1 MNIVAAIPAFFI
13 LWNAEVIVDFCGHAN
28 ILIAAFAF
36 YIVRYTGLA
45 LMERPFYALFT
56 STLEAITLV
65 LVFATLILY
74 MRHLVPRRLLGTGQA
89 VPVIAI
95 LCIGKAIGTIIIL
108 IYDEDSVTLFR
119 DMAILSAIVGASYF
133 LLYHCYLAKKCAA
146 ARQPPPSAAELQSHA
161 NGGTGTGQN
170 GTASVAP
177 GNNYTPLRIYHNS
190 RGRKGHFR
198 Y

>member
-1 MNIVAAIPAFFI
+1 
-13 LWNAEVIVDFCGHAN
+13 
-28 ILIAAFAF
+28 
-36 YIVRYTGLA
+36 
-45 LMERPFYALFT
+45 MERPFYALFT
-56 STLEAITLV
+56 STLESITLV

-95 LCIGKAIGTIIIL
+95 LCIGKAIGTFIIL
-108 IYDEDSVTLFR
+108 LYDDDSVTMFR
-119 DMAILSAIVGASYF
+119 EMAILSAIVGTAYF
-133 LLYHCYLAKKCAA
+133 LLYHGYLVKKCGAA
-146 ARQPPPSAAELQSHA
+146 GQPPPTAAELQSHA
-161 NGGTGTGQN
+161 NGGTGGGQN

-177 GNNYTPLRIYHNS
+177 GNNYTPLRIYHNG